1 LGKLV
6 HTAATGLS
14 MVLFSLSHYAIA
26 ATVSAPVPIS
36 PLTVSDIQEQAHG
49 TGAAELLSS
58 SSVLDNSQA
67 PALTPLTPHKAQYRV
82 FYGSIEL
89 GLANYELP
97 RHETGLYRYEF
108 HSNVSLL
115 MISDQRR
122 IKSEFMVDA
131 NHLQPYRYTHERSGT
146 GSDYSEHTSFFK
158 SQHNIFTIYKNEKAD
173 LAYDGAIFD
182 PLMVQLQ
189 FRLDLAASEAIDAY
203 KMVKEKEVDE
213 YKFKLV
219 GEERLTL
226 DSGTYDTIKIEV
238 IRDSTKRQTFFWMA
252 PKLAYLPVRL
262 SHFSKGSKQLDIQ
275 LDTYQFELPKPVL
288 IEQLKGEILMNTPPK
303 NQAQE

>member
-1 LGKLV
+1 LGKFV
-6 HTAATGLS
+6 HTAATSLS
-14 MVLFSLSHYAIA
+14 MALIALSHCTIA
-26 ATVSAPVPIS
+26 APVAAPVS
-36 PLTVSDIQEQAHG
+36 PLTPSDAQGQAQS
-49 TGAAELLSS
+49 TLAVELLSPS
-58 SSVLDNSQA
+58 SSVVDDV
-67 PALTPLTPHKAQYRV
+67 PTLTPLTPHKAQYRV

-97 RHETGLYRYEF
+97 RHDTGLYRYEF
-108 HSNVSLL
+108 DSNVSLL

-122 IKSEFMVDA
+122 IKSEFMVDG
-131 NHLQPYRYTHERSGT
+131 NRLQPYRYTHERSGT

-158 SQHNIFTIYKNEKAD
+158 SQHNIFTIYKNEKTD
-173 LAYDGAIFD
+173 LAYEGAIFD

-189 FRLDLAASEAIDAY
+189 FRLDLHSAAAIDAY

-213 YKFKLV
+213 YKFKIV
-219 GEERLTL
+219 GEERLTI

-238 IRDSTKRQTFFWMA
+238 VRDSTKRQTFFWMA

-275 LDTYQFELPKPVL
+275 LDTYQFELPKQVL
-288 IEQLKGEILMNTPPK
+288 IEQLKGEILMNNPTE
-303 NQAQE
+303 NQSEE

>member
-1 LGKLV
+1 LGTFV
-6 HTAATGLS
+6 NTVATSLS
-14 MVLFSLSHYAIA
+14 MALFALSHCTIA
-26 ATVSAPVPIS
+26 APVSPPTLNDSKGLV
-36 PLTVSDIQEQAHG
+36 QG
-49 TGAAELLSS
+49 TLAVNLLSPS
-58 SSVLDNSQA
+58 SSVVDDSQA
-67 PALTPLTPHKAQYRV
+67 LTLTPLTPHKAQYRV

-97 RHETGLYRYEF
+97 RHDTGLYRYEF
-108 HSNVSLL
+108 NSNVSLL
-115 MISDQRR
+115 MISDLRR
-122 IKSEFMVDA
+122 IKSEFMVD
-131 NHLQPYRYTHERSGT
+131 NNRLLPYRYTHERSGT

-173 LAYDGAIFD
+173 LAYEGAIFD

-189 FRLDLAASEAIDAY
+189 FRLDLSASASIDSY

-213 YKFKLV
+213 YEFKIV

-238 IRDSTKRQTFFWMA
+238 VRDSTKRQTFFWMA

-275 LDTYQFELPKPVL
+275 LDTYQFELPKLVL
-288 IEQLKGEILMNTPPK
+288 VEQLKGEILMNTPQE
-303 NQAQE
+303 NQTQD